1 MCVKKKKKKKYPI
14 GSIFFCFLNTCLQ
27 IIAANFKCP
36 HWAVWYVWFIFF
48 MIKVSDVLRAQPNCL
63 WSITNYGSAGKRQAN
78 KYPLFHQEIKIQ
90 KVSYTV
96 ANPRQGVQ
104 LPSRTSAGEMTAGWP
119 WGIHGGKNLAGL
131 PEQKCLEEKRSTRT
145 SHLIQPSGK
154 ERGRRTGRWWA
165 GRGARSHR
173 RWAWCHLKAQGFL
186 SHSPAM
192 PPSLPCQGFQEFPRT
207 AQGLSWRVNLVF
219 RVGWWEKHYQLG
231 WRKGSV
237 SHGWVWGS
245 NSPSTEGP
253 SSLPAH
259 GGNPHQIHNT
269 WCSQLWGCDC
279 LPAVSVFRCLQ
290 RLHPSRK

>member
-1 MCVKKKKKKKYPI
+1 MSSP
-14 GSIFFCFLNTCLQ
+14 GSLICLIYFLYDKGFRRPKGPAKLSTVYHKL
-27 IIAANFKCP
+27 
-36 HWAVWYVWFIFF
+36 
-48 MIKVSDVLRAQPNCL
+48 
-63 WSITNYGSAGKRQAN
+63 AGKRQAN

-119 WGIHGGKNLAGL
+119 WGIHGGKNFAGL
-131 PEQKCLEEKRSTRT
+131 PEQKCLEEKRSTST
-145 SHLIQPSGK
+145 FHLIHPSGK

-165 GRGARSHR
+165 GRGLSPTGAGADATSSSR
-173 RWAWCHLKAQGFL
+173 FL
-186 SHSPAM
+186 VTQPRHAALS
-192 PPSLPCQGFQEFPRT
+192 PCQGSQEFPGT
-207 AQGLSWRVNLVF
+207 AQGLSRRVNLVF
-219 RVGWWEKHYQLG
+219 RVGWWEKRYQLG

-245 NSPSTEGP
+245 NSLSTEGP

-279 LPAVSVFRCLQ
+279 LPTVSVFRYLQ
-290 RLHPSRK
+290 RLHPSLK